1 MSHANASWRTDGQL
15 ERTETTGC
23 LDMFV
28 SLAAPPG
35 ASCAQLDLAWSAF
48 TALVAR
54 HGGRLFPGGGRYGAV
69 RFRASLARA
78 AFLADP
84 AWQALSRAGHID
96 HEDWRWQDAA

>member
-1 MSHANASWRTDGQL
+1 MSHAIASWRTDEELGQ
-15 ERTETTGC
+15 TETAAC
-23 LDMFV
+23 LDLFV
-28 SLAAPPG
+28 SLTERPG
-35 ASCAQLDLAWSAF
+35 ADCAQLDLVWSAL

-54 HGGRLFPGGGRYGAV
+54 HDGRLFPGGGRYGVV

-84 AWQALSRAGHID
+84 AWQALSLAGVVD